1 MSRGLSE
8 EESSVPSRKNIPVR
22 GRTSTQA
29 PRWEQGTAV
38 VRGRRGRQCAV
49 IRWARR
55 RLVRGAAEM
64 VTWALSAGKAVCVG
78 FEMRARKPLEA
89 FRQGTSTAGRH
100 LERSLWGAA
109 GQGEKQGGP
118 CSNPGQRGGAGPAI
132 PGAEVRR
139 QPTQGFRVGGAGW
152 SGQDCACRGLRP
164 GEWER
169 EGSRTAPSDCGLRLH
184 CPRVG
189 AAFAL
194 FCVDHVRLVL
204 PVGYP
209 SAGAR
214 SAARLA

>member
-118 CSNPGQRGGAGPAI
+118 CSNPGQRGGGWASNP
-132 PGAEVRR
+132 R
-139 QPTQGFRVGGAGW
+139 GGGETAAHSGLPRGW
-152 SGQDCACRGLRP
+152 S
-164 GEWER
+164 WVER
-169 EGSRTAPSDCGLRLH
+169 AGLRL
-184 CPRVG
+184 PRAQTRRVG
-189 AAFAL
+189 KGGLEDGSQRLRAVPPL
-194 FCVDHVRLVL
+194 LEGGSSFCFVL
-204 PVGYP
+204 CGP
-209 SAGAR
+209 R
-214 SAARLA
+214 